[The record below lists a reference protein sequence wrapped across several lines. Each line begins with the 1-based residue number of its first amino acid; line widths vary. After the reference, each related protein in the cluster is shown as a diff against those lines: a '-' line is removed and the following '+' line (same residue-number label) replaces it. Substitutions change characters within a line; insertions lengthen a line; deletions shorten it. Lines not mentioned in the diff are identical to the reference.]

1 MFGTELKR
9 WRLAKR
15 LSQEGLGEIAD
26 VSPRHVSC
34 LERGVAWP
42 SEQMVLRLARALD
55 LPLRERNS
63 LLGCAGYVQR
73 WSDAGD
79 QIPEKLVPVVDRML
93 SGQRAPAYVLNGVYT
108 VLRANDLGWQLLG
121 LMDPLAKEG
130 MNVAEGFFSDG
141 PHRELIENYRA
152 VAQSF
157 LARIRS
163 EASNQGSAS
172 ILWPIVERA
181 EKDPAIHDGN
191 EPVLLVGEPVIPVTI
206 NGFGTRTS
214 WMTVLMTFGS
224 PQDAMVEQLTVEQFL
239 PADDHTAAFVE
250 ALYLSSPATTSTRDD
265 RKVTVP

>member
-1 MFGTELKR
+1 MFGAELKR
-9 WRLAKR
+9 WRQAKR
-15 LSQEGLGEIAD
+15 LSQEGLGELAN

-42 SEQMVLRLARALD
+42 SEQMVLRLARALE
-55 LPLRERNS
+55 LPLRERNA

-79 QIPEKLVPVVDRML
+79 QLPEKLIPVIDRL
-93 SGQRAPAYVLNGVYT
+93 LRGQRAPTYVFNGVYT
-108 VLRANDLGWQLLG
+108 VLRANDLGWQLLN
-121 LMDPLAKEG
+121 LLDPLAKEG
-130 MNVAEGFFSDG
+130 MNVADAFFRDG
-141 PHRELIENYRA
+141 PHREMIENYRM
-152 VAQSF
+152 VAQSL

-172 ILWPIVERA
+172 ILWPIIERA
-181 EKDPAIHDGN
+181 ENDPAIHDGS
-191 EPVLLVGEPVIPVTI
+191 EPSLLVGEPVIPVTMRA
-206 NGFGTRTS
+206 FGTTIR

-250 ALYLSSPATTSTRDD
+250 AMYLSSPVKTLADE
-265 RKVTVP
+265 KPVTVA

>member
-1 MFGTELKR
+1 M
-9 WRLAKR
+9 
-15 LSQEGLGEIAD
+15 
-26 VSPRHVSC
+26 
-34 LERGVAWP
+34 AWP
-42 SEQMVLRLARALD
+42 SESMVLRLARALE

-79 QIPEKLVPVVDRML
+79 QIPEKLVPVVDRL
-93 SGQRAPAYVLNGVYT
+93 LRGQRAPAYVLNGVYT

-121 LMDPLAKEG
+121 LLEPLAKEG
-130 MNVAEGFFSDG
+130 MNMAEAFLREG
-141 PHRELIENYRA
+141 PHRDRIENYKT

-163 EASNQGSAS
+163 EASHQGSAS
-172 ILWPIVERA
+172 ALWPIIEKA
-181 EKDPAIHDGN
+181 ENDPLIQGGG
-191 EPVLLVGEPVIPVTI
+191 EPPLLVGEPVIPISMKT
-206 NGFGTRTS
+206 FGTTTS

-250 ALYLSSPATTSTRDD
+250 ALYLSSPVPSTRDEQP
-265 RKVTVP
+265 VTVP